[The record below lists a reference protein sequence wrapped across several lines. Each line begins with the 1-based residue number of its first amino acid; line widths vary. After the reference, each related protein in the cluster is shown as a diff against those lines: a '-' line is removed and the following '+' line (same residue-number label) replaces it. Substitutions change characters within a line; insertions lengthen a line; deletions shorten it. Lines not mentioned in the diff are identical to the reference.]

1 MHFEAGSTLEP
12 TSEGRSLRSRLLQF
26 VATTIEGSM
35 SMSRVHFKAN
45 ASPTIAPHC
54 FRGMRL
60 SMNWVALICFAMSFL
75 VGLTPAHLR
84 AEHELQAIIDS
95 LEPYQAKSVWKGKV
109 VIVGSGSVA
118 GLAEM
123 WSREVKVFHS
133 DAVLEA
139 VGGGSEFGLEHLL
152 TKPEDVCRCYTTT

>member
-1 MHFEAGSTLEP
+1 L
-12 TSEGRSLRSRLLQF
+12 LSRNAF
-26 VATTIEGSM
+26 VNELGG
-35 SMSRVHFKAN
+35 AN
-45 ASPTIAPHC
+45 
-54 FRGMRL
+54 L
-60 SMNWVALICFAMSFL
+60 FAMSFL

-123 WSREVKVFHS
+123 WSREVKVFIVMP
-133 DAVLEA
+133 DLRL
-139 VGGGSEFGLEHLL
+139 SEVDRNLA
-152 TKPEDVCRCYTTT
+152 